1 MDHTLSS
8 KGLAMVV
15 VVGSELTAARLVSSK
30 ATSHTLHLI
39 SVEEAHWTIC
49 TERYYEA
56 PAPPVPGR
64 ISSFEIYE

>member
-15 VVGSELTAARLVSSK
+15 VVGNALTAARFVSSK
-30 ATSHTLHLI
+30 ATSHTLHLE
-39 SVEEAHWTIC
+39 SVEDAHWTLY
-49 TERYYEA
+49 TERYYQA
-56 PAPPVPGR
+56 PALPIPGR